1 MHTIKINASQMWQT
15 TKLDEAIAEEFFG
28 WRWLAANGIPVRG
41 TEGYPNKVMCRRFFP
56 PDDKLASSASGKRQW
71 AEYFEETPHVPA
83 TGDEPLDYCYCS
95 SNGPHRV
102 PHFSGHWDAI
112 RELEVEIDRRKL
124 WNDYESRLATICDA
138 WAKDGIINQRK
149 LRKATCEQRCVA
161 ALAAIGS
168 KYIKFEPAVEAAE

>member
-28 WRWLAANGIPVRG
+28 WRWLAYSGRPMRG
-41 TEGYPNKVMCRRFFP
+41 HPDYHKEIRVRRFYP
-56 PDDKLASSASGKRQW
+56 PLESIKSKSVRKQWEDYFARVPHEQASG
-71 AEYFEETPHVPA
+71 E
-83 TGDEPLDYCYCS
+83 EPLCYSYCS